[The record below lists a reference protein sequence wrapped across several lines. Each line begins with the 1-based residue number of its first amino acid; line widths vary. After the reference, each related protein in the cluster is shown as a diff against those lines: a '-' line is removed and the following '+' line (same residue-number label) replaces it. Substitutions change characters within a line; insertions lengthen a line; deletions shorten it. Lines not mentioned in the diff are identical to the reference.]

1 MKQGTFFLIKNG
13 GPVLEQLIPY
23 LQILAGLVLLT
34 VGGEFMVR
42 GAVGLALLMGISKV
56 IVGLTIVA
64 AGTSAPEFVVSLNAA
79 LAGSGDIAMGNVV
92 GSNIANILLILGAVA
107 VLKPIAAS
115 RTTTVRDGGAMLIG
129 TLLFIGFCMFGVIDR
144 WAGLVMLAVL
154 IGMWYFTY
162 KHDKQNPGEASS
174 LHEDE
179 ADEVG
184 EAPSG
189 WTKPV
194 VATVVGVVGLTFGA
208 DLLVDGGVT
217 VARDFGVSE
226 AVIGLTLVAFG
237 TSLPELAASMVA
249 AFRGHS
255 DVALGNVFGSN
266 LLNLLVIIGGVSV
279 ISPISVPAQIAQSD
293 IWIMLAVTVAVL
305 VVAFCAKRIGRIA
318 GAVFMAAYAGY
329 IGMLFA

>member
-1 MKQGTFFLIKNG
+1 M
-13 GPVLEQLIPY
+13 EQLIPY
-23 LQILAGLVLLT
+23 LQIFAGLVLLT
-34 VGGEFMVR
+34 AGGEFMVR

-79 LAGSGDIAMGNVV
+79 LAGAGDIAMGNVV
-92 GSNIANILLILGAVA
+92 GSNIANILLILGSVA
-107 VLKPIAAS
+107 LLKPVMAS
-115 RTTTVRDGGAMLIG
+115 RTTTVRDGGAMLLG
-129 TLLFIGFCMFGVIDR
+129 TLLFIGLCLFGVIDR
-144 WAGLVMLAVL
+144 WAGVLMLAVL
-154 IGMWYFTY
+154 IGIWYFTY
-162 KHDKQNPGEASS
+162 KHDKQSPCDASV
-174 LHEDE
+174 LHENE

-184 EAPSG
+184 EAPTG
-189 WTKPV
+189 WAKPV
-194 VATVVGVVGLTFGA
+194 IATLIGVVGLTFGA

-217 VARDFGVSE
+217 VAREFGISE

-279 ISPISVPAQIAQSD
+279 ISPITVPAQIAGSD
-293 IWIMLAVTVAVL
+293 MWIMLAVTVAVL
-305 VVAFCAKRIGRIA
+305 VVAFAGRRIGRVA
-318 GAVFMAAYAGY
+318 GAIFMAAYFGY
-329 IGMLFA
+329 IGMLFAA